1 MMRHPAPP
9 AIVSAVNELY
19 EEAGVPVPTVERCV
33 APLGDLVGSYSLS
46 CTELPNLTGE
56 AAAEFLVQQG
66 SIPEPPGDVNGEKLA
81 GFLYATVLHGS
92 IFVERADRITR
103 RRFSV
108 AHELG
113 HYLLHFRRYLA
124 GLPVNETVV
133 AGAIEALPLGEG
145 DVDPSQTS
153 RGRLTLA
160 QAGTDTTPRLSHE
173 QMEREADQFAGELLM
188 PAQVVEGL
196 VGRYTL
202 DFRGGDL
209 VWRLASDMLVSR
221 AAMRWR
227 LRDFGLMMPDGELV

>member
-1 MMRHPAPP
+1 MIGHRASP
-9 AIVSAVNELY
+9 AITAAVDELY
-19 EEAGVPVPTVERCV
+19 EEVDVPVPTVDHCV
-33 APLGDLVGSYSLS
+33 APLGDLVGSYNLT

-66 SIPEPPGDVNGEKLA
+66 SIPEPPGDVTGEKLA
-81 GFLYATVLHGS
+81 GFLYATALHGS
-92 IFVERADRITR
+92 IFVEREDRITR

-124 GLPVNETVV
+124 GLPIDDTVV
-133 AGAIEALPLGEG
+133 VGAIEALPLDEG

-160 QAGTDTTPRLSHE
+160 QAGTVTTHRLSHE

-196 VGRYTL
+196 VGRYTP

-209 VWRLASDMLVSR
+209 VWRVASDMLVSR

-227 LRDFGLMMPDGELV
+227 LRDLGLMMPDGELV